1 MQPSAVRLRT
11 FGSPSLAGDKG
22 RLSGTGAQPKSLALL
37 ALLAVAGE
45 RGVSRD
51 KVVAYL
57 WPETETQKAAH
68 RLSQVLHALRRELE
82 ADTLFLGTNDLRLNP
97 QVISTDIGEFTDAL
111 DRGDLER
118 AVSLYGGPFLDG
130 FYLSG
135 AVEFERWVELERAE
149 HATRLGATLE
159 SLATAAAR
167 RKDWRGA
174 AEWWRRVAERDPL
187 NSRIAVSFLDALSV
201 AGDQAGALRFAQ
213 LHEKRLR
220 EEFDA
225 SPNPAVVAAIERA
238 RSHAAVVPSSA
249 MLEPIAEPDA
259 SVPAVVVLPFVNLS
273 PDREDEYFSDGM
285 TDELIN
291 ALARMQELRVVSR
304 TSSFALKGKNADVR
318 QIGER
323 LRVDA
328 VVEGS
333 VRKAGT
339 RVRITAQVVT
349 VADGY
354 HVWSET
360 YERTLADV
368 FAAQE
373 ELARAI
379 ASALSGQLLGKM
391 RTPVGKPAT
400 DVPEAYAS
408 YLKGRYFSN
417 KRTNEGLR
425 AASEHF
431 QQAIERDPRYAL
443 AYAGVAES
451 YALRGFEEFGGDLP
465 PAQAMPPAKA
475 AALRA
480 LELDPL
486 LPDAHCWRGVIALLY
501 DWDWALAESEFR
513 RALNLLPRAL
523 FPQIWY
529 AVLLGATGRHDE
541 SVRLIERAASFE
553 PASLPVQLTA
563 GRCYLFAGQYDA
575 ALERIRATLEMDSDN
590 LLAHVWLARALGAKG
605 RLREAAGAVET
616 GMNRFGRLPIL
627 LMLSGV
633 LSGQIGQRDEALR
646 ILTELRE
653 EAQRRYVPVIFE
665 ALVLAALGNAD
676 EALQNLH
683 QAYQQRSGLLAFAGV
698 LRWEWD
704 SLRADLRFTNLLKK
718 VHRPS

>member
-11 FGSPSLAGDKG
+11 LGSPSLAGDKG
-22 RLSGTGAQPKSLALL
+22 RLSGTGAHPKSLALL
-37 ALLAVAGE
+37 ALLAAAGE

-51 KVVAYL
+51 KVLAYL
-57 WPETETQKAAH
+57 WPETEAEKAAH

-82 ADTLFLGTNDLRLNP
+82 AETLFLGTSDLRLNP
-97 QVISTDIGEFTDAL
+97 QLISTDIAEFSDAL

-149 HATRLGATLE
+149 HATRLGAALE

-167 RKDWRGA
+167 RNDWRGA
-174 AEWWRRVAERDPL
+174 AEWWRRLAEKDPL
-187 NSRIAVSFLDALSV
+187 NSRIAVSFLDALRA

-213 LHEKRLR
+213 LHEKRVR
-220 EEFDA
+220 EELGATPD
-225 SPNPAVVAAIERA
+225 PAVVAAIERA
-238 RSHAAVVPSSA
+238 RTQGAVVPSSA
-249 MLEPIAEPDA
+249 PLQPIAEPAA
-259 SVPAVVVLPFVNLS
+259 SVPAVAVLPFVNLS

-291 ALARMQELRVVSR
+291 ALARVEELRVVSR
-304 TSSFALKGKNADVR
+304 TSSFAFKGRNTDVR

-328 VVEGS
+328 IVEGS
-333 VRKAGT
+333 VRKART
-339 RVRITAQVVT
+339 RVRITAQLVT

-354 HVWSET
+354 HLWSET

-368 FAAQE
+368 FVAQE

-379 ASALSGQLLGKM
+379 ASALSGRLLGRM
-391 RTPVGKPAT
+391 RTTVAKPAT
-400 DVPEAYAS
+400 DVPEAYAF

-417 KRTNEGLR
+417 KRTNEGFR

-443 AYAGVAES
+443 AYAGVAEC

-475 AALRA
+475 AALKA

-486 LPDAHCWRGVIALLY
+486 LADAHCWRGVIALLY
-501 DWDWALAESEFR
+501 DWDWALAERELQ
-513 RALNLLPRAL
+513 RALGLLPRAL

-541 SVRLIERAASFE
+541 SVRLIERAAAFE
-553 PASLPVQLTA
+553 PASLTVQLTA
-563 GRCYLFAGQYDA
+563 GRCYLFAAQYDA
-575 ALERIRATLEMDSDN
+575 ALERIRATLEMEPDN
-590 LLAHVWLARALGAKG
+590 LLAHVWIARALGAKG
-605 RLREAAGAVET
+605 LLRDAAAALQV
-616 GMNRFGRLPIL
+616 GMRRFGRLPIL
-627 LMLSGV
+627 VTLSGCV
-633 LSGQIGQRDEALR
+633 SGQLGQRDEALR
-646 ILTELRE
+646 ILAELRQ
-653 EAQRRYVPVIFE
+653 EAQRRYVPVIYQ
-665 ALVLAALGNAD
+665 AIVLAALGDTN
-676 EALQNLH
+676 EALQCLDH
-683 QAYQQRSGLLAFAGV
+683 AYRQRSGLLAFAGV

-704 SLRADLRFTNLLKK
+704 SLLGDPRFAELIKK